1 MILFHVE
8 EYIPDWLYDHYASHY
23 ASQDQLRTWVR
34 NAFQRRRIPCVQ
46 DIGIDEKALP
56 AAGEFAFDFTTRR
69 ILQAA
74 LEGEGGEDLG
84 RLQDPNGNPPG
95 LIGTLPERAV
105 TFIYNVMHNQPP
117 LIQRDNIMLGY
128 VYILTHPGIPS
139 VVIFSYL
146 LFTNLPSSCELL
158 ISYS

>member
-46 DIGIDEKALP
+46 DIGIDENALP

-74 LEGEGGEDLG
+74 LEGEGGEDHG
-84 RLQDPNGNPPG
+84 EAAGPQW
-95 LIGTLPERAV
+95 
-105 TFIYNVMHNQPP
+105 QPSR
-117 LIQRDNIMLGY
+117 INRNIARK
-128 VYILTHPGIPS
+128 
-139 VVIFSYL
+139 
-146 LFTNLPSSCELL
+146 SCDFH
-158 ISYS
+158 I